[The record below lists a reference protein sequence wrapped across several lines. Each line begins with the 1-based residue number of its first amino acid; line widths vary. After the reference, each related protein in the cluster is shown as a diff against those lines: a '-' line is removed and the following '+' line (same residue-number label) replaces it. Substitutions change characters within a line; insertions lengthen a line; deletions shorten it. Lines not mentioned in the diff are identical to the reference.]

1 MIGLAGNGEHTHFGI
16 GAIMND
22 GSFVNLFA
30 PTDMKKRL
38 HECCRLW
45 CYHGLT

>member
-30 PTDMKKRL
+30 PTDMKK
-38 HECCRLW
+38 
-45 CYHGLT
+45 TS